1 MNNRREVAALVGAT
15 QVSMQFAQE
24 HSDKIV
30 VLDRVVAAARLSL
43 QVLGLASMTALTV
56 MFFRP
61 ELTDQIKVL
70 SPYWSAPVRGVDS
83 SRESSVLPERSSET
97 PAPAALTDASE
108 VGAFSATSAAAQ
120 TRVTGWLAKRH
131 RVAGAASKMLVDA
144 AYVTGKDADIDPL
157 LILSVM
163 SIQSR
168 LNPFAENT
176 TGAHGLMQV
185 MTDVHKAKF
194 DDATGTTAVQ
204 EPAAN
209 LRVGA
214 VLLKQSIR
222 HAGSIEAGLKRY
234 VGADAQRSDGG
245 YTARVLGE
253 YARLQA
259 VASGR
264 YVAATKAP
272 AAPAN
277 ATARGESDKTK
288 ASAAQPA

>member
-1 MNNRREVAALVGAT
+1 
-15 QVSMQFAQE
+15 MQFAQE

-30 VLDRVVAAARLSL
+30 VLDRAVAAARLGL

-70 SPYWSAPVRGVDS
+70 SPYWSAPVSGAAL
-83 SRESSVLPERSSET
+83 SRESTNLPERSSET
-97 PAPAALTDASE
+97 PAPAALTDAGND
-108 VGAFSATSAAAQ
+108 VGAFSPTSAAAQ

-194 DDATGTTAVQ
+194 DDAIGTTAVQ

-277 ATARGESDKTK
+277 ATARGEADKSK